1 MRKFEERVNFVFPKY
16 LIPVVALSVVIV
28 LFAYQNNPEA
38 ILLITIASIVLLNI
52 TSLLAYVCL
61 HPRGGKLQVHRKP
74 RRNRNMNYLICG
86 MLDFPRPVFRFLL
99 RELTDGITLVN
110 YHCTGWNADDMA
122 QLIADDIKR
131 HRYREVT
138 VYAISI
144 GVQAAHKLERLCNNV
159 KIVAINPCPAADALK
174 RPWRIMA
181 QALTPVFAALIV
193 LLGWLCALPIIPVYN
208 GRYSLLLIAEQICA
222 LGFTEMHGTTQH
234 TIGVIYSQQDQF
246 LDNAK
251 VAEYYPNVY
260 SVTIDTPHAY
270 TIRAPQRYQEA
281 VKSILD
287 HHRRH
292 HHGT

>member
-1 MRKFEERVNFVFPKY
+1 MSFPKN
-16 LIPVVALSVVIV
+16 LIPEPALLTII
-28 LFAYQNNPEA
+28 ACI
-38 ILLITIASIVLLNI
+38 ILLNFA
-52 TSLLAYVCL
+52 SLLAYICRHL
-61 HPRGGKLQVHRKP
+61 RGGKLQVYRKP

-86 MLDFPRPVFRFLL
+86 MLDFPQPVFRFLL
-99 RELTDGITLVN
+99 RELTDGITMVN

-131 HRYREVT
+131 RRYREVT

-159 KIVAINPCPAADALK
+159 KVVAINPCPATNTLK
-174 RPWRIMA
+174 RPWRILA
-181 QALTPVFAALIV
+181 QALTLVFAVLVV
-193 LLGWLCALPIIPVYN
+193 LLGWLCVLPIIPVYN
-208 GRYSLLLIAEQICA
+208 GCYSLLLIAEQICA
-222 LGFTEMHGTTQH
+222 LGYTETHTLPHH

-251 VAEYYPNVY
+251 VAEYYPDVY

-270 TIRAPQRYQEA
+270 TIRAPLRYQEA
-281 VKSILD
+281 VRSILD
-287 HHRRH
+287 HYRRH